1 VTQRPERA
9 LPGALA
15 EPARRVDARLDQLFG
30 EEIERWAAVDA
41 ELRHPLSV
49 LRSAVMSGGKRLR
62 PAFCY
67 WSFVGAGGAPDD
79 PAVMDA
85 GAALEM
91 LHASALVHDDII
103 DGSARRHGLDTVHV
117 QYAARHRTAAWRGDS
132 TRFGAGVG
140 ILLGDVALVYSDHLM
155 AAAPLAARAVF
166 DEARLEVNLGQ
177 YLDILG
183 GAHGPGGS
191 GGVDGVDGVGGV
203 GGVDGVGA
211 STEAVRRARRICRY
225 KTAKYTVERPLHLG
239 AALANPDHYGE
250 VADRLSAF
258 GIPLGEAFQLR
269 DDLLGVFGDPAVTGK
284 PVGDDLREG
293 KLTLLA
299 SLAWAR
305 AAQAGGPDARFFER
319 RFGAPDLTDGEARE
333 LRAVMDATGARREVE
348 ETIERLARTAQQALA
363 DLPVQPPARDALR
376 QLAAFATGRD
386 H

>member
-1 VTQRPERA
+1 
-9 LPGALA
+9 
-15 EPARRVDARLDQLFG
+15 LDQLFG
-30 EEIERWAAVDA
+30 EEIERWAEVDA
-41 ELRHPLSV
+41 ELRHPLSA
-49 LRSAVMSGGKRLR
+49 LRSAVLAGGKRLR

-79 PAVMDA
+79 PGVIDA

-117 QYAARHRTAAWRGDS
+117 QYAARHQTAAWRGDS
-132 TRFGAGVG
+132 ARFGAGVG
-140 ILLGDVALVYSDHLM
+140 ILLGDVALVYSDRLM
-155 AAAPLAARAVF
+155 AAAPLAARIVY

-183 GAHGPGGS
+183 GAHGPGGPGS
-191 GGVDGVDGVGGV
+191 GSSRFGSSGFDGSQD
-203 GGVDGVGA
+203 
-211 STEAVRRARRICRY
+211 AVRRAQRIYRY

-239 AALANPDHYGE
+239 AALADPEHFGE
-250 VADRLSAF
+250 VAERLSAF
-258 GIPLGEAFQLR
+258 GLPLGEAFQLR
-269 DDLLGVFGDPAVTGK
+269 DDLLGVFGDPRVTGK

-305 AAQAGGPDARFFER
+305 AADASGPDARFFES
-319 RFGAPDLTDGEARE
+319 RFGAPDLTDEDVLK
-333 LRAVMDATGARREVE
+333 LRAVIDATGARRDVE
-348 ETIERLARTAQQALA
+348 EAIERMARTAEQALA
-363 DLPVQPPARDALR
+363 DLPVRPPARAALR
-376 QLAAFATGRD
+376 QLAAFATGRN